1 MEIEA
6 AGSRTRPRRP
16 APARFLVIKTPVS
29 AAPASGAGG
38 AGPTASRLRGRGVL
52 GDGLGAL
59 GHGVL
64 GELAGEREAHGGL
77 DLARGEGALLVVAH
91 ELAGLVGDLVED
103 VGDEGVHDRH
113 ALGRDAR
120 VGVHLLEHLV
130 DVDGVGLAPLLLA
143 LPALGA
149 LTLKLLDLLFVR
161 LGGHAAAEGLL
172 PGEEGGV
179 SSCDFV
185 SAAALGGMP
194 PPGPKAFFLDESS
207 APFQIKLR
215 LSRTQVRARLALRQ
229 PANSRKSL
237 EIQAARLALR
247 KSRQICCVTSS
258 LQLRLK

>member
-1 MEIEA
+1 M
-6 AGSRTRPRRP
+6 
-16 APARFLVIKTPVS
+16 
-29 AAPASGAGG
+29 
-38 AGPTASRLRGRGVL
+38 
-52 GDGLGAL
+52 
-59 GHGVL
+59 L
-64 GELAGEREAHGGL
+64 GELAREREAHGGL
-77 DLARGEGALLVVAH
+77 DLARREGALLVVAH

-207 APFQIKLR
+207 APSDQTQASPEHKSARAWRCGNPQIPENR
-215 LSRTQVRARLALRQ
+215 SRHRPRAWRC
-229 PANSRKSL
+229 ANPGRSVVSHHRCSC
-237 EIQAARLALR
+237 AR
-247 KSRQICCVTSS
+247 
-258 LQLRLK
+258 RLKWWI